1 MGPPPPPATIRER
14 LGSIPCWR
22 PLMKNDIESR
32 EHIDA
37 LMRVFYERA
46 MSDPEIG
53 PFFTEVVHLDLEHH
67 LPVIGDFWESVLFGT
82 GVYAKHRRNPLQVHG
97 EIDEKRPLEAPHFNR
112 WLAIFFECVD
122 GMFAGRRA
130 EFAKMRGHAI
140 ASRMLQFVTMRRAGV
155 LA

>member
-1 MGPPPPPATIRER
+1 MRSDLETRA
-14 LGSIPCWR
+14 
-22 PLMKNDIESR
+22 D
-32 EHIDA
+32 IDA
-37 LMRVFYERA
+37 LMRIFYERA

-53 PFFTEVVHLDLEHH
+53 HFFTEVVHLDLEHH

-97 EIDEKRPLEAPHFNR
+97 EIDEKRALEPQHFRR
-112 WLAIFFECVD
+112 WLAIFTRCVD
-122 GMFAGRRA
+122 ELFEGRRA

-140 ASRMLQFVTMRRAGV
+140 ATRMLQFVTMRREGA